1 MTRRCGDCTLCC
13 KLLPVRELGKG
24 ANERCRFQSHKGC
37 RVYHQPR
44 KGFPV
49 SCDLWNCRWLVD
61 PETTKLRRPDR
72 SHYVVDIM
80 PDLVRVDNNNTGES
94 QEISVVVVWVD
105 RAFPDAWRDPEL
117 LAIAEKNGT
126 PLLIR
131 YSATEGFGAFPPSV
145 TGESEWKTSTQHTV
159 EPSISGS
166 RLLDHIRA
174 GWTE

>member
-1 MTRRCGDCTLCC
+1 MTRRCGECTLCC

-49 SCDLWNCRWLVD
+49 SCSLWNCRWLVD

-80 PDLVRVDNNNTGES
+80 PDLVRVDNNDTGES

-126 PLLIR
+126 R
-131 YSATEGFGAFPPSV
+131 EACFEA
-145 TGESEWKTSTQHTV
+145 QA
-159 EPSISGS
+159 GS
-166 RLLDHIRA
+166 RDVTPCQEEKSGGPASPTLPL
-174 GWTE
+174 